1 MKMIGDQE
9 RYVLMP
15 FEDFDFFLKAY
26 LRMKSRWSLVAHFS
40 FKFKELT
47 QPKQKNFLRDSFQNF
62 QTVSQLRKE
71 MESSN
76 GKQIFQLSR
85 QSLWSA
91 QQVTLSLTEL
101 LLLFLVILGIHG
113 AQTFSNR
120 YNRPCESALT
130 EDLKGGAIC
139 VKDPVSIT
147 TTKIIFYNIILFY
160 K

>member
-62 QTVSQLRKE
+62 
-71 MESSN
+71 
-76 GKQIFQLSR
+76 
-85 QSLWSA
+85 
-91 QQVTLSLTEL
+91 
-101 LLLFLVILGIHG
+101 
-113 AQTFSNR
+113 
-120 YNRPCESALT
+120 
-130 EDLKGGAIC
+130 
-139 VKDPVSIT
+139 
-147 TTKIIFYNIILFY
+147 
-160 K
+160 